1 MANEQRTKTV
11 QHVERITK
19 KYIID
24 FLNALL
30 FSNTVL
36 WDGDDQYNEL
46 PIFDASNDGKF
57 RTESRG
63 ALFVNKR
70 VSRAVRV
77 LVTVH
82 ESTRQRIC
90 YRIKGLNAP
99 TKIDG
104 DSNLFYPLENVAI
117 DFSVCDL
124 NLGLSDPSSYSFSDN
139 VNADGLPDAS
149 KMFTLLKYFLGA
161 TFVAI
166 DDKEIFTDVLTDI
179 LSQPPVPSDPHYKPV
194 FGVAP
199 HEPDSHWDRP

>member
-1 MANEQRTKTV
+1 MIEDRTKTIK
-11 QHVERITK
+11 HVERITK

-36 WDGDDQYNEL
+36 WDGDDQFNEL
-46 PIFDASNDGKF
+46 PIFESSNEENM
-57 RTESRG
+57 RLESRG

-77 LVTVH
+77 LVTVQ

-90 YRIKGLNAP
+90 YRIKGLNEP

-104 DSNLFYPLENVAI
+104 GKHLFYPLENVAI

-124 NLGLSDPSSYSFSDN
+124 NLGLSDPASYSFSDN
-139 VNADGLPDAS
+139 VAANGTPEAS
-149 KMFTLLKYFLGA
+149 KMFTLLKYFLSA

-166 DDKEIFTDVLTDI
+166 DDKDMFEDILTDI
-179 LSQPPVPSDPHYKPV
+179 LSQPPMPSDPHYKPV
-194 FGVAP
+194 FGVNP
-199 HEPDSHWDRP
+199 HESSDHWDRP